1 VASNEIVV
9 RRTQIVVDEKR
20 VEIGRDLDR
29 PVRRV
34 VAAAV
39 LGNPFTD
46 RYVDDLEPLIEAS
59 KWLAA
64 ELAGRAVA
72 QLDGDEVH
80 SYGKGVIV
88 GTGGELE
95 HAAALMHP
103 ALGAPLRAACG
114 GGKSIIPSAKKIGGP
129 GCTLDI
135 PLHHRNAAFVRTHF
149 DAVELRIPDGPAA
162 DELVLAVAVTNGG
175 RPHPRVGGLTV
186 EEIVGEDGL
195 R

>member
-1 VASNEIVV
+1 MAGTDIVV
-9 RRTQIVVDEKR
+9 RRTQIVVEDKNI
-20 VEIGRDLDR
+20 EIGRRLEQ

-34 VAAAV
+34 IAAAV
-39 LGNPFTD
+39 LANPFAD
-46 RYVDDLEPLIEAS
+46 VYVEDLGPLIEAS

-64 ELAGRAVA
+64 DLAGRAVA
-72 QLDGDEVH
+72 QLDGQEVH

-95 HAAALMHP
+95 HGAALMHP
-103 ALGAPLRAACG
+103 ALGAPLREACG
-114 GGKSIIPSAKKIGGP
+114 GGKSIIPSAKKRGGP

-149 DAVELRIPDGPAA
+149 DAVELRIPDGPSA
-162 DELVLAVAVTNGG
+162 DELVLAVAVTDGG

-186 EEIVGEDGL
+186 EDMVGEDGL